1 MTTTIASS
9 HTEQQKQAF
18 MERLLK
24 SVSAPLICSRFILAI
39 ALALYRALAES
50 FGLTS
55 VERPIWALPNFHH

>member
-1 MTTTIASS
+1 
-9 HTEQQKQAF
+9 
-18 MERLLK
+18 
-24 SVSAPLICSRFILAI
+24 LICSRFILAI